1 MKGAFKVGDLVR
13 ILTSGVEDG
22 ATGLIVKIE
31 PTLGGYDP
39 IIHVQWAL
47 NGTILK
53 LYKEEIEV
61 ISGSR

>member
-1 MKGAFKVGDLVR
+1 MKVGDLVE
-13 ILTSGVEDG
+13 IFMSGVGED

-31 PTLGGYDP
+31 PALGGYDP

-61 ISGSR
+61 ISESR